1 MSSSVLVKRGRY
13 EVPTSQTKYHTG
25 DKIIEDKRQLNIF
38 PDLRIEKYCSSIHK
52 IKIIKGKMVQD
63 GRLLNHIRADEGY
76 HQFKEF
82 INDCSLLISHDNVDF
97 RTIRRWMARKQ
108 FSTEVFDNKTIL
120 DSQSFY
126 KQVMKKFGFGDK
138 CGMESIVANLASDTL
153 RAFYQSGRHEA
164 IVDAE
169 TLCRL
174 STSKKL
180 AVRFFDWM
188 LFEKVFDITEPAEMQ
203 SDRRSKSV
211 NSTLRVKP
219 NYRPG

>member
-1 MSSSVLVKRGRY
+1 
-13 EVPTSQTKYHTG
+13 
-25 DKIIEDKRQLNIF
+25 
-38 PDLRIEKYCSSIHK
+38 
-52 IKIIKGKMVQD
+52 
-63 GRLLNHIRADEGY
+63 
-76 HQFKEF
+76 
-82 INDCSLLISHDNVDF
+82 
-97 RTIRRWMARKQ
+97 
-108 FSTEVFDNKTIL
+108 
-120 DSQSFY
+120 
-126 KQVMKKFGFGDK
+126 MKKFGFGDK

-174 STSKKL
+174 SASKKL

>member
-1 MSSSVLVKRGRY
+1 
-13 EVPTSQTKYHTG
+13 
-25 DKIIEDKRQLNIF
+25 
-38 PDLRIEKYCSSIHK
+38 
-52 IKIIKGKMVQD
+52 MVQD

>member
-1 MSSSVLVKRGRY
+1 
-13 EVPTSQTKYHTG
+13 
-25 DKIIEDKRQLNIF
+25 
-38 PDLRIEKYCSSIHK
+38 
-52 IKIIKGKMVQD
+52 
-63 GRLLNHIRADEGY
+63 
-76 HQFKEF
+76 
-82 INDCSLLISHDNVDF
+82 
-97 RTIRRWMARKQ
+97 MARKQ